1 AVAVGILPDL
11 PAERYRFL
19 GNTSLKGA
27 RLALLSREVRDKVEE
42 TARSVTYLDLSAG
55 TSFMDEF
62 MSALFIPHTDMGLF
76 PSVADQGEAE
86 NQGII

>member
-1 AVAVGILPDL
+1 QAVAVGILPDL
-11 PAERYRFL
+11 PVDRYSFL

-42 TARSVTYLDLSAG
+42 VAYSLTYLDLSTG

-62 MSALFIPHTDMGLF
+62 MLALFIPHTDMGLF
-76 PSVADQGEAE
+76 PSVVG
-86 NQGII
+86 